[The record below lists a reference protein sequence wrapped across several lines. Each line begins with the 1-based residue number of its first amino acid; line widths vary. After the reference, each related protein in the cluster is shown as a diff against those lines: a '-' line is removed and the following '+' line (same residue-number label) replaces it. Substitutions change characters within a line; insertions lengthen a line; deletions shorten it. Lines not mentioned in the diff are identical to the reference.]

1 MKYDKGLKR
10 IPMITFLFFFFFLRS
25 PVPLKLFIY
34 LFGCAG
40 SSLLS
45 AGLSLAAVSGGYSLV
60 AVCGLLIAAASL
72 VAEHRL

>member
-10 IPMITFLFFFFFLRS
+10 IPMITFLFFFFF
-25 PVPLKLFIY
+25 KITCAFKTFYLFIW
-34 LFGCAG
+34 LCWVFTAECR
-40 SSLLS
+40 LS
-45 AGLSLAAVSGGYSLV
+45 PAAVSGGYSLV